1 MSTRRKI
8 FKACRRCKLLVDK
21 EVVECPNCGSRDFT
35 DEWEGI
41 IIVIDPGKSLVASK
55 LNISKPGRYA
65 LKVT

>member
-8 FKACRRCKLLVDK
+8 FKACRRCRLLVDR

-35 DEWEGI
+35 DEWEGV

-55 LNISKPGRYA
+55 LNINKPGRYA